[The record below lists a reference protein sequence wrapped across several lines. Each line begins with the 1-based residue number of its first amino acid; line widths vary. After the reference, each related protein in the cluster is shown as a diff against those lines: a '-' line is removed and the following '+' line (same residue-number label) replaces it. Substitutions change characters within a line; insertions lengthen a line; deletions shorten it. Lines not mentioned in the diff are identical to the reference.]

1 MFSFCSLPV
10 TQTLFFARQDF
21 LPYVTRQRG
30 SAHFKGGDIRD
41 TNILNLP
48 RNVLSLQVLGRC
60 FAFYNLRDQL
70 VAQQKQL
77 LRVEELQRAD
87 WWTCLVWIQDKLR
100 VYEKLRN
107 NVKICC

>member
-1 MFSFCSLPV
+1 MEKGLTSYFRASYFKWDVREIFSFCSFPV

-30 SAHFKGGDIRD
+30 SAHFEGGKIRD
-41 TNILNLP
+41 TKALDLP

-77 LRVEELQRAD
+77 LRVEEMQRAD
-87 WWTCLVWIQDKLR
+87 WCICLV
-100 VYEKLRN
+100 
-107 NVKICC
+107 